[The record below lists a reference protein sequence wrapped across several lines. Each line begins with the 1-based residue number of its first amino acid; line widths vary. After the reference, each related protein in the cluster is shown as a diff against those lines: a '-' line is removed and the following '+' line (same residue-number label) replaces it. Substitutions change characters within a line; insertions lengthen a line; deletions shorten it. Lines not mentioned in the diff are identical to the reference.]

1 MKKRTRNLFLGSG
14 AAVAGIAA
22 AKIAVDALAR
32 YLVSIA
38 LDRDLPPS
46 PKRGQARL
54 TGSGTDDAL
63 LERMRDAAAAL
74 ENAGCETVTITA
86 HDGVQMVGHWQ
97 TCEEPE
103 RVIIAM
109 HGWRSTWA
117 KDFGVVAESW
127 HKQHCNVLYVEQR
140 GQDGSGGDYMGFG
153 LLERYD
159 CLDWINWVN
168 QAGHSVYE
176 GRRLPIYLCGVSMG
190 ATSVLMAAG
199 LPLPANVCG
208 IVADCGFTSP
218 HAIWKHV
225 AERNLHLPYSV
236 LGNIASDICRR
247 KIQVG
252 TQEYST
258 LDAMEHCT
266 VPVLFIHGTDD
277 HFVPV
282 EMTYENYKAC
292 AAPKRLF
299 VVPGAGHGSS
309 YFIDR
314 DGYERAIKAFWDD
327 YDGMDKGCSDEKKT

>member
-86 HDGVQMVGHWQ
+86 HDGVQLVGHWQ

-199 LPLPANVCG
+199 LPLPANVRG
-208 IVADCGFTSP
+208 IIADCGFTSP
-218 HAIWKHV
+218 PCDLEACGGAKSALALFSLGEYRQRHLQT
-225 AERNLHLPYSV
+225 EDPGRNAGVLDTGRNGTLHS
-236 LGNIASDICRR
+236 AC
-247 KIQVG
+247 
-252 TQEYST
+252 
-258 LDAMEHCT
+258 
-266 VPVLFIHGTDD
+266 PVH
-277 HFVPV
+277 
-282 EMTYENYKAC
+282 
-292 AAPKRLF
+292 
-299 VVPGAGHGSS
+299 SW
-309 YFIDR
+309 
-314 DGYERAIKAFWDD
+314 DG
-327 YDGMDKGCSDEKKT
+327 